1 MEIEALKLDRDQLA
15 TREEANRTKISDQS
29 KLLYAEAF
37 GSINLGKDDG
47 DTGAEDVVD
56 LRRQAE
62 MLTEQMADKDNE
74 VESLRLE
81 VEKLQDEVK
90 QARSEVEEAD
100 GYNFT
105 MVEESKNL
113 VEEAKNHARELEQKD
128 AVIRDCRA
136 YIDSLTDQVNA
147 RSEELED
154 AQEKLLK
161 FDQIQEEVEQMQEQI
176 EVKQSEVERLETE
189 VQMKQTEVD
198 LLQEKL
204 LNSSQ
209 LQARDEEIA
218 GLQAELAL
226 SPRDGQPDEEVE
238 EQLKRIHS
246 LEKQRDEV
254 VQDLEEE
261 KKRVAELEKE
271 VLSSIEAQQSLKDE
285 LSSAKSLASQLE
297 EAREEAAVKMADC
310 NKQITDLRQ
319 DLNKRNEQVM
329 GFVQKLKEIKVSMKQ
344 KGRESP
350 ELEVD
355 TAGSTESL
363 DWDYEGILEQSS
375 EFIQRLVGEEVADT
389 RLDELEREKIEREET
404 VKKLELEIVEKDK
417 SLAEMRSALESS
429 EVEQEELMTYLNT
442 RLGEIRQLKEEMV
455 AVKESKVI
463 WEQKLQK
470 SLTAIQG
477 FVTEN
482 QKLQEKVAR
491 EEERRLEVE
500 EVARKLKDEIS
511 QRREEEKTSGT
522 LRGAQVPAALSK
534 QRVQFAERLAV
545 YRGRYNGVLEYMI
558 PLLFCTFGCII
569 HDYYHYERMSGS
581 TSF

>member
-1 MEIEALKLDRDQLA
+1 
-15 TREEANRTKISDQS
+15 
-29 KLLYAEAF
+29 
-37 GSINLGKDDG
+37 
-47 DTGAEDVVD
+47 
-56 LRRQAE
+56 
-62 MLTEQMADKDNE
+62 
-74 VESLRLE
+74 
-81 VEKLQDEVK
+81 
-90 QARSEVEEAD
+90 
-100 GYNFT
+100 
-105 MVEESKNL
+105 
-113 VEEAKNHARELEQKD
+113 
-128 AVIRDCRA
+128 
-136 YIDSLTDQVNA
+136 
-147 RSEELED
+147 
-154 AQEKLLK
+154 
-161 FDQIQEEVEQMQEQI
+161 MQEQI

-545 YRGRYNGVLEYMI
+545 YRGRYIGVLEYMI
-558 PLLFCTFGCII
+558 PLLFCIFGCII
-569 HDYYHYERMSGS
+569 HDYYHYERISGL